1 MATKAAKKKYHHW
14 DYYVSLTNDL
24 ETISHYVEIHPDN
37 FKTYSTAFT
46 RLYLSAGSEVDVV
59 AKMLCKK
66 YNPSSKADN
75 ITGYRKELRKQEPKI
90 SSIII
95 NMKRCGLEFVPW
107 QAWSQGN
114 TNPQWWK
121 NYNNV
126 KHNRDM
132 KYREANLEMC
142 LQSLAGLCV
151 LLAYL
156 YPDRMSEPMGVRRPA
171 LFLADEYRKDG
182 VALYSA
188 AYELPH

>member
-1 MATKAAKKKYHHW
+1 MAKKATEKKYHHW
-14 DYYVSLTNDL
+14 DYYVSLTNDFK
-24 ETISHYVEIHPDN
+24 EISYYVEIQPDN
-37 FKTYSTAFT
+37 FETYSTAFT

-59 AKMLCKK
+59 AKLLCKK
-66 YNPSSKADN
+66 YNSSSKADN

-90 SSIII
+90 STITISF
-95 NMKRCGLEFVPW
+95 KRYGLEFVPW

-121 NYNNV
+121 SYNNV
-126 KHNRDM
+126 KHNRNTSY
-132 KYREANLEMC
+132 KEANLEMC

-156 YPDRMSEPMGVRRPA
+156 YPDRMAKPMGIRRPE
-171 LFLADEYRKDG
+171 LFLSDEYRKG
-182 VALYSA
+182 GAALYSS